1 MTLTNVYIYFF
12 VVFFPTNLCYSAG
25 VSFSGLFFEN
35 YFQLFVMFDTSC
47 VFKILQIGLVDYEGD
62 SDEEE
67 QEESNGEVHE
77 EEDQEK
83 PAAKR
88 PRLT

>member
-1 MTLTNVYIYFF
+1 M
-12 VVFFPTNLCYSAG
+12 
-25 VSFSGLFFEN
+25 
-35 YFQLFVMFDTSC
+35 FVMFDTYC
-47 VFKILQIGLVDYEGD
+47 IFQILQIGLVDYEGD

-67 QEESNGEVHE
+67 QEETNGEAHE